1 LFINRV
7 YPPAAGATGAILSE
21 LAVDLVARGWEVHV
35 LTGPHSD
42 EPPVARRDYVWVHRV
57 PGLSFSRESNIRRA
71 LAYLSLYPRLLSR
84 ALLLPSPDVIVTK
97 TDPPM
102 LKVLGPVL
110 GRLTG
115 AATIHWAQDLYPE
128 VAEALDVIADDGWL
142 ALTMRRFSTW
152 ALQGHD
158 HIVAVGRCMQR
169 RIEARGIAPNKISVI
184 PNWAPD
190 TVHPVPHDQNT
201 FRRAQGW
208 QGKTAVM
215 YSGNM
220 GLAHPFDIILDAAE
234 QLRDERPDMVFAF
247 VGEGPQKAWIAERV
261 ASRGLSNVQMLPF
274 QPKERLAE
282 SLSAADVHLVTM
294 QPEVEGLVV
303 PSKVYGVLA
312 AGRPFVFLGPEGSE
326 AAQRIRELN
335 AGTVLPNPTSSAV
348 AKALKQ
354 ETAGTA
360 SHENIDDQRVSAAQG
375 RLEAVKAFDHLL
387 HQVSGHAHR
396 EAALAEN

>member
-1 LFINRV
+1 M
-7 YPPAAGATGAILSE
+7 
-21 LAVDLVARGWEVHV
+21 
-35 LTGPHSD
+35 
-42 EPPVARRDYVWVHRV
+42 WVHRV
-57 PGLSFSRESNIRRA
+57 LGLSFSRESHIRRA
-71 LAYLSLYPRLLSR
+71 LAYVSLYPRLLSR
-84 ALLLPSPDVIVTK
+84 ALLLPRPDVIVTK

-110 GRLTG
+110 GKLTG

-128 VAEALDVIADDGWL
+128 VAEALDVIPTKGWL
-142 ALTMRRFSTW
+142 ANTMRSLSTW
-152 ALQGHD
+152 ALHGHD
-158 HIVAVGRCMQR
+158 HIVAVGRCMKR
-169 RIEARGIAPNKISVI
+169 RIEARSIAPGKISVI

-190 TVHPVPHDQNT
+190 TVHPVPHEQNA

-208 QGKTAVM
+208 QGKTVVM

-247 VGEGPQKAWIAERV
+247 VGEGPRKAWIADQV
-261 ASRGLSNVQMLPF
+261 AARRLSNVRLLPF
-274 QPKERLAE
+274 QSKERLAE

-312 AGRPFVFLGPEGSE
+312 AGRPCVFLGPEGSE

-335 AGTVLPNPTSSAV
+335 AGTVLPNPGQSAV
-348 AKALKQ
+348 VDALKQ
-354 ETAGTA
+354 ESADSA
-360 SHENIDDQRVSAAQG
+360 SHENVDDGDPYAAQG
-375 RLEAVKAFDHLL
+375 RVDAVKAFDHLL
-387 HQVSGHAHR
+387 HQVSGHAH
-396 EAALAEN
+396 EAIASRLLKTVD